1 MMTTLR
7 SIVVRVAVVAGLL
20 PGQMA
25 LVIAHDSHEKPQF
38 GGIVMQA
45 KDYELELV
53 LKPGLAILH
62 VTEHGKPVRLTG
74 ASAKVTVLAGTLKS
88 DLTMTLKDGRFEAG
102 GDIANV
108 KGTKAIAAVVIPGKG
123 TYTARFEVK

>member
-1 MMTTLR
+1 MTTLR
-7 SIVVRVAVVAGLL
+7 SIVSRVAVVATLF

-25 LVIAHDSHEKPQF
+25 SVFAHDAHGKPQF

-53 LKPGLAILH
+53 LKPGLATLH
-62 VTEHGKPVRLTG
+62 VTEHGKPVPLTG
-74 ASAKVTVLAGTLKS
+74 ATAKVTLLAGSAKS
-88 DLTMTLKDGRFEAG
+88 DFNMILKAGHFESG
-102 GDIANV
+102 GDIAHA